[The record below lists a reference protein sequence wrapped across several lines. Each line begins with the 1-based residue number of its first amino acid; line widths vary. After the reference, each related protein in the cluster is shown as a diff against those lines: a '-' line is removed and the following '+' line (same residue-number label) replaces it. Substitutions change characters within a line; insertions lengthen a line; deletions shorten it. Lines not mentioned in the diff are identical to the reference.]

1 MPRTLLCYISIRDTC
16 MLRGGVSIAPRLSI
30 NTCVFV
36 ISESGVPERIKVL
49 NLASFLLLAKSLF
62 LYSQELFNADIRQ
75 NLTLEEVNLEKQ
87 K

>member
-1 MPRTLLCYISIRDTC
+1 
-16 MLRGGVSIAPRLSI
+16 MLRGGASIAPR
-30 NTCVFV
+30 
-36 ISESGVPERIKVL
+36 
-49 NLASFLLLAKSLF
+49 LLLAKSLF